1 MENFP
6 LCRLLLG
13 AARESSEA
21 VCAGLR
27 ARGHGARLSHAA
39 LVTNLDEGGT
49 RLTVL
54 AERAGMTKQGMSA
67 LAKELEGA
75 GYIERASD
83 PSDARASLIVPT
95 ARGHELIAD
104 MLEEMGRIEDEMRAR
119 LGEAELAA
127 MRRGLEELMRAKP
140 VADET

>member
-27 ARGHGARLSHAA
+27 ARGHDARLSHAA

-75 GYIERASD
+75 GYIERVAD

-95 ARGHELIAD
+95 VRGHALIAD
-104 MLEEMGRIEDEMRAR
+104 MIEEMNLIEDEMRAR
-119 LGEAELAA
+119 LGEEEVAIV
-127 MRRGLEELMRAKP
+127 RHGLQELMRAHKS
-140 VADET
+140 E

>member
-1 MENFP
+1 MEQIP
-6 LCRLLLG
+6 LCRLLLS

-27 ARGHGARLSHAA
+27 GRGHGARLSHAA

-49 RLTVL
+49 RLTTL

-75 GYIERASD
+75 GYIARVAD
-83 PSDARASLIVPT
+83 PTDARASLIVPT
-95 ARGHELIAD
+95 ARGHRLIQD
-104 MLEEMGRIEDEMRAR
+104 MIEEMTRIEDEMRAR
-119 LGEAELAA
+119 LGAGELEA
-127 MRRGLEELMRAKP
+127 MRRGLQELARAQS
-140 VADET
+140 DRL